1 MADLNVALRVVA
13 RDLGS
18 REVRRAITEIDRAT
32 QQSARTQQRTVAV
45 AGRATRREFAQ
56 NQRAAV
62 VLAQRQTQSARQS
75 NSVILRDAQRLHQA
89 REHLGIRSE
98 RSIQREI
105 LRTVA
110 SYQRLAQSGRLSG
123 QELSR
128 AADAATHKIRRLQ
141 GEMRRTSTASGGLG
155 KGLMAVG
162 GGILAGAAV
171 ARGPIS
177 TVMDYEKKIAL
188 ISNTAYA
195 KRDVAGRQAGQAEI
209 KAAISRAVQT
219 AGGTIEGAANTLYE
233 LLGASGLSRDQ
244 AFEVLPHVQRFGLA
258 TGRDGGTDLSGLIG
272 ALKAQGIAPENMADA
287 LGKMLHAGQTGGF
300 GVDNMIAILPR
311 LLQAQRDNFG
321 VNGVAGLEAALANM
335 TGIVAANGMPQ
346 ESGQSLIGLLNTLKN
361 PAINQAVAEKLS
373 IGGRAVDLQG
383 TLAKG
388 VAAGVDPL
396 ETFAATI
403 DQALVSNKGY
413 QKLKAKLGSGSGNS
427 SDVDALSTLLENTVL
442 RDVGIGRGELVALS
456 AYLKNREAIAT
467 TRADYATRGAAALD
481 ASGAVIQATASE
493 RLTALDQRAA
503 DARQRTLAPLTD
515 TIGDVAAKLADY
527 ANQYPGLTAS
537 LVGAT
542 DAIKVMTAA
551 ALVFGGI
558 KMLSGGKLG
567 GVRNGGNV
575 SKPSPSLGIQNASG
589 VVAKSS
595 VANQPGTTGSVF
607 SVLGKGVKRAVPGL
621 VLGEAAIEGINI
633 VRSDA
638 SGQYKAIASTQLAG
652 QTAGA
657 GLGAWGGSVAGGL
670 AGSVV
675 PIIGTSAGVVIG
687 GLAGAFGGGAFGD
700 WLGEGI
706 GQWIF
711 SGGGND
717 APPDNPAIPKTPE
730 EINAHVQ
737 RWPDTLQTMS
747 PQDLEAAM
755 QLWREPKPLDVDIKV
770 SVDVQDGNIIAAIN
784 EANAR
789 EARRH

>member
-32 QQSARTQQRTVAV
+32 QQSARTQQRVVAI

-56 NQRAAV
+56 NQRAAGI
-62 VLAQRQTQSARQS
+62 LAQRQAQSARQS
-75 NSVILRDAQRLHQA
+75 NGVILRDAQRLHQA

-105 LRTVA
+105 LRTIA
-110 SYQRLAQSGRLSG
+110 SYKRLEQSGRLSG
-123 QELSR
+123 QELAR
-128 AADAATHKIRRLQ
+128 AADAATTKIRRLQ
-141 GEMRRTSTASGGLG
+141 GEMRSMNAASGGLG

-162 GGILAGAAV
+162 GGIMAGAAV
-171 ARGPIS
+171 ARAPLS
-177 TVMDYEKKIAL
+177 KVMEYDKKIAIL
-188 ISNTAYA
+188 SNTAYA
-195 KRDVAGRQAGQAEI
+195 ERDVAGRQAGQDEI

-219 AGGTIEGAANTLYE
+219 AGGTREAAADTLYE

-244 AFEVLPHVQRFGLA
+244 AFEILPHVQRFGLA
-258 TGRDGGTDLSGLIG
+258 TGRDGGQDLAGLVG

-321 VNGVAGLEAALANM
+321 VNGIAGLEAALANM

-403 DQALVSNKGY
+403 DQALSSNQGY
-413 QKLKAKLGSGSGNS
+413 QKLRAKLGSGSGS
-427 SDVDALSTLLENTVL
+427 QGDIEALSALLESTVL
-442 RDVGIGRGELVALS
+442 RDVGIGRGEMLAFS
-456 AYLKNREAIAT
+456 AYMKNREMIAT
-467 TRADYATRGAAALD
+467 TRADYATRGVAEID

-493 RLTALDQRAA
+493 KLTALDQRTA
-503 DARQRTLAPLTD
+503 DARQKSLEPLTAA
-515 TIGDVAAKLADY
+515 IGDVAGKLTDY
-527 ANQYPGLTAS
+527 ANQYPGLTAA

-558 KMLSGGKLG
+558 KMLSGGKLPG
-567 GVRNGGNV
+567 RLGGNV
-575 SKPSPSLGIQNASG
+575 LAGTATGNVLANTPKASG
-589 VVAKSS
+589 GA
-595 VANQPGTTGSVF
+595 
-607 SVLGKGVKRAVPGL
+607 LGRFFNGFGKLVKRAVPGL
-621 VLGEAAIEGINI
+621 VLGEAALGGINI

-638 SGQYKAIASTQLAG
+638 STNDKGIAATQLTG

-657 GLGAWGGSVAGGL
+657 GLGAWGGAAAGSA

-675 PIIGTSAGVVIG
+675 PVVGTAVGAVIG

-700 WLGEGI
+700 WLGEGL
-706 GQWIF
+706 GRWIF
-711 SGGGND
+711 GSD
-717 APPDNPAIPKTPE
+717 DDLPENPAIPKTPE
-730 EINAHVQ
+730 ALDAHVK
-737 RWPDTLQTMS
+737 RWRETSNAITAE
-747 PQDLEAAM
+747 DLEAAM
-755 QLWREPKPLDVDIKV
+755 QLWSEPKPLDVQIKV
-770 SVDVQDGNIIAAIN
+770 SVDVENGNIVAAVN

-789 EARRH
+789 EAIRH